1 MFYNGPVTGNSRDS
15 ALVVRGTQLLGS
27 FLIPHTA
34 SPPRLCLLHRVPCC
48 SVDVEPPGLDVLIP
62 YVFSKMP
69 KRVRGSYAS
78 TLLSSAAFSAPVGGA
93 FFKSVHQN
101 RGENSTQ
108 HFKKYKDR
116 LNYTMLK

>member
-1 MFYNGPVTGNSRDS
+1 VFYNGPITGNSRDS

-48 SVDVEPPGLDVLIP
+48 SVDVEPPGLDLLIP
-62 YVFSKMP
+62 YVFSKIP

-78 TLLSSAAFSAPVGGA
+78 TLLSSAIFSAPV
-93 FFKSVHQN
+93 VHSSSPCTKIGVRTQPN
-101 RGENSTQ
+101 TSKNIKIDSTIQ
-108 HFKKYKDR
+108 C
-116 LNYTMLK
+116 